1 MSNSTINGSLTSV
14 GPIPG
19 ADHLA
24 MSYLP
29 WQEQSFSA
37 DGIKA
42 GALEWL
48 LAQSRPE
55 GGDFACLPAFR
66 IPG

>member
-1 MSNSTINGSLTSV
+1 
-14 GPIPG
+14 
-19 ADHLA
+19 

-37 DGIKA
+37 DGIEA

-55 GGDFACLPAFR
+55 GGEFAYLDAFR